1 MIELSAGK
9 ANTKYRIYIS
19 KTALTKKVLNQNIN
33 KDKKILIITD
43 SGIPKKYIKE
53 LKKQLINKSVYVHS
67 IDSGEKSKSFRTYQQ
82 IINKLID
89 LKFSRSDLIIAFGGG
104 VVGDISGFCASS
116 FLRGIDYI
124 QIPTTLLAQ
133 VDSSVGGKTA
143 INVPQG
149 KNLVGAFY
157 NPRLV
162 LISTV
167 YLKTLSEKEYKSGLG
182 EVVKYSLIGNKR
194 LKKLLEDNTEKVINR
209 DDKILIKIIEESIK
223 TKSKIVTKD
232 EKESGIR
239 AILNFG
245 HTFGHAIEAFNNYK
259 NISHGAA
266 ITLGMIIA
274 SKISYYEGHI
284 KNHQLDNII
293 NMIDS
298 LNLDTDYS
306 KYNYSDLIKYVKSD
320 KKISKG
326 KLNLVLI
333 NKQLKAFKTS
343 KFDKK
348 SVLRAFS

>member
-1 MIELSAGK
+1 M
-9 ANTKYRIYIS
+9 TD
-19 KTALTKKVLNQNIN
+19 N
-33 KDKKILIITD
+33 K
-43 SGIPKKYIKE
+43 P
-53 LKKQLINKSVYVHS
+53 
-67 IDSGEKSKSFRTYQQ
+67 
-82 IINKLID
+82 
-89 LKFSRSDLIIAFGGG
+89 
-104 VVGDISGFCASS
+104 
-116 FLRGIDYI
+116 
-124 QIPTTLLAQ
+124 
-133 VDSSVGGKTA
+133 
-143 INVPQG
+143 
-149 KNLVGAFY
+149 LV
-157 NPRLV
+157 
-162 LISTV
+162 
-167 YLKTLSEKEYKSGLG
+167 
-182 EVVKYSLIGNKR
+182 
-194 LKKLLEDNTEKVINR
+194 TE
-209 DDKILIKIIEESIK
+209 
-223 TKSKIVTKD
+223 D

-245 HTFGHAIEAFNNYK
+245 HTFGHAIEAFNKYK
-259 NISHGAA
+259 NLSHGAA

-333 NKQLKAFKTS
+333 NKQLNAFKTS

>member
-1 MIELSAGK
+1 M
-9 ANTKYRIYIS
+9 
-19 KTALTKKVLNQNIN
+19 
-33 KDKKILIITD
+33 
-43 SGIPKKYIKE
+43 
-53 LKKQLINKSVYVHS
+53 
-67 IDSGEKSKSFRTYQQ
+67 
-82 IINKLID
+82 
-89 LKFSRSDLIIAFGGG
+89 
-104 VVGDISGFCASS
+104 
-116 FLRGIDYI
+116 
-124 QIPTTLLAQ
+124 
-133 VDSSVGGKTA
+133 
-143 INVPQG
+143 
-149 KNLVGAFY
+149 VGAFY
-157 NPRLV
+157 NPRVV

-194 LKKLLEDNTEKVINR
+194 LKKLLEENAEKVINR

-223 TKSKIVTKD
+223 TKSKIVTDD

-245 HTFGHAIEAFNNYK
+245 HTFGHAIEAFNKYK
-259 NISHGAA
+259 NLSHGAA